1 MASVTAWVLLPI
13 LWIVVAIGWAPML
26 LSKRLRDLCGRWPT
40 DRVVLNYP
48 LFVTIVV
55 GTHAVTFLAVGV
67 QLPSGGP
74 YLLWAFASTLL
85 VAGVSWLVVAVVLPT
100 TRKIHL
106 SGWAIASRRGCGL
119 VRCTGQCRVR
129 GAGFGVIRPGL
140 PRVSGVSRAAMVG
153 HIGHSPAATIRFV
166 RDTRPDFIET
176 VDTQHSLVVAVML
189 PTPPTRTRARGQV
202 IIPE

>member
-67 QLPSGGP
+67 QLPSGART
-74 YLLWAFASTLL
+74 Y
-85 VAGVSWLVVAVVLPT
+85 
-100 TRKIHL
+100 
-106 SGWAIASRRGCGL
+106 C
-119 VRCTGQCRVR
+119 
-129 GAGFGVIRPGL
+129 
-140 PRVSGVSRAAMVG
+140 
-153 HIGHSPAATIRFV
+153 GHSPRRCWWQGSAGSSSPSSFRRPVKYISLGMGDCFSPRV
-166 RDTRPDFIET
+166 RSGTVYWSVSCSGCWLWCYSPWPSPGEWGVESRYGRPYRAFTSGD
-176 VDTQHSLVVAVML
+176 DSLRPRYA
-189 PTPPTRTRARGQV
+189 P
-202 IIPE
+202 